1 MPNYTAPIEDMMFL
15 FDKLRDNKNYNDLEK
30 YKEVNSELVKDI
42 LEEAAKI
49 NQNLILPL
57 AKSGDENPSVLE
69 NGVVRTPPGYKE
81 AYTKYIEDGWTSLSC
96 DPKYGGQ
103 GMPKTVSAFFDE
115 MLSSASLSFKLYSE
129 LSIGAYN
136 CISHH
141 ATEEIKDKYLP
152 KMVEGKWSG
161 TMCLTEPVC
170 GTDLGLLKT
179 KAAEQP
185 DGTFKISGQKIFITS
200 GDQDLTENIIHLVIA
215 RAADSPKG
223 TKGISLFLVP
233 KFIVNEDGSI
243 GSRNGV
249 STGSIESKMGIKGS
263 ATCVLNFDEAIGYMI
278 GSKNKGLNAMF
289 TMMNLERIV
298 VGIQGLGISEIA
310 YQNSLSYAKE
320 RKQGKTNNTK
330 STNGADF
337 IIEHAD
343 IRKSLLNMKSIIE
356 GERALCFWLSQQTE
370 VSLYHPDEKIKQ
382 EASDLV
388 SLMTPVVKTM
398 FSDMGMEITSDAMQ
412 VHGGYGYTKDQGI
425 EQLYRDNRITPI
437 YEGTNSVQAAD
448 LVFRK
453 LVNKNGDIINKYI
466 EMVKKDCNSDIKK
479 LKPFTEELKLNLEI
493 LSKFTS
499 WIKEKIQN
507 SKDDASAACNDYLKA
522 LGFVSIAHAW
532 IKVLEVSFQDYEQNK
547 DFYEDKIQT
556 ANFYFKRVLPR
567 AESHF
572 KTATSGSDYIMNF
585 KFN

>member
-1 MPNYTAPIEDMMFL
+1 
-15 FDKLRDNKNYNDLEK
+15 
-30 YKEVNSELVKDI
+30 
-42 LEEAAKI
+42 
-49 NQNLILPL
+49 
-57 AKSGDENPSVLE
+57 
-69 NGVVRTPPGYKE
+69 
-81 AYTKYIEDGWTSLSC
+81 
-96 DPKYGGQ
+96 
-103 GMPKTVSAFFDE
+103 
-115 MLSSASLSFKLYSE
+115 
-129 LSIGAYN
+129 
-136 CISHH
+136 
-141 ATEEIKDKYLP
+141 
-152 KMVEGKWSG
+152 
-161 TMCLTEPVC
+161 
-170 GTDLGLLKT
+170 
-179 KAAEQP
+179 
-185 DGTFKISGQKIFITS
+185 
-200 GDQDLTENIIHLVIA
+200 
-215 RAADSPKG
+215 
-223 TKGISLFLVP
+223 
-233 KFIVNEDGSI
+233 
-243 GSRNGV
+243 
-249 STGSIESKMGIKGS
+249 
-263 ATCVLNFDEAIGYMI
+263 LNFDDAVGYMI

-343 IRKSLLNMKSIIE
+343 IKKSLLNMKSIIE

-370 VSLYHPDEKIKQ
+370 VSLNHPDEKVKQ

-398 FSDMGMEITSDAMQ
+398 FTDMGMEITSEAMQ

-453 LVNKNGDIINKYI
+453 LVNKNGDIIDRYLELIKN
-466 EMVKKDCNSDIKK
+466 DCNTDNKK
-479 LKPFTEELKLNLEI
+479 LKLFTDELEI
-493 LSKFTS
+493 HLKILSNFSS

-522 LGFVSIAHAW
+522 LGFVAIAHAW
-532 IKVLEVSFQDYEQNK
+532 IKVLEVSFKDYDQNK
-547 DFYEDKIQT
+547 NFYEDKIQT

-572 KTATSGSDYIMNF
+572 KTATTGSDYIMNF

>member
-1 MPNYTAPIEDMMFL
+1 
-15 FDKLRDNKNYNDLEK
+15 
-30 YKEVNSELVKDI
+30 
-42 LEEAAKI
+42 
-49 NQNLILPL
+49 
-57 AKSGDENPSVLE
+57 
-69 NGVVRTPPGYKE
+69 
-81 AYTKYIEDGWTSLSC
+81 
-96 DPKYGGQ
+96 
-103 GMPKTVSAFFDE
+103 
-115 MLSSASLSFKLYSE
+115 
-129 LSIGAYN
+129 
-136 CISHH
+136 
-141 ATEEIKDKYLP
+141 
-152 KMVEGKWSG
+152 
-161 TMCLTEPVC
+161 
-170 GTDLGLLKT
+170 
-179 KAAEQP
+179 
-185 DGTFKISGQKIFITS
+185 
-200 GDQDLTENIIHLVIA
+200 
-215 RAADSPKG
+215 
-223 TKGISLFLVP
+223 
-233 KFIVNEDGSI
+233 
-243 GSRNGV
+243 
-249 STGSIESKMGIKGS
+249 
-263 ATCVLNFDEAIGYMI
+263 MI

-289 TMMNLERIV
+289 TMMNLERII

-356 GERALCFWLSQQTE
+356 GERALCFWLSQETE
-370 VSLYHPDEKIKQ
+370 VSLYHPDDKIKQ

-398 FSDMGMEITSDAMQ
+398 FSDMGMEITNDAMQ

-453 LVNKNGDIINKYI
+453 LVNKNGDIINKYLEI
-466 EMVKKDCNSDIKK
+466 IKNDCETENEK
-479 LKPFTEELKLNLEI
+479 LKPFTKELQVQIEI
-493 LSKFTS
+493 LSNFTS
-499 WIKEKIQN
+499 WIKEKIQS

-522 LGFVSIAHAW
+522 LGFISIAHAW
-532 IKVLEVSFQDYEQNK
+532 IKVLEVSFKDYDQDK

-572 KTATSGSDYIMNF
+572 KTAITGSDYIMNF